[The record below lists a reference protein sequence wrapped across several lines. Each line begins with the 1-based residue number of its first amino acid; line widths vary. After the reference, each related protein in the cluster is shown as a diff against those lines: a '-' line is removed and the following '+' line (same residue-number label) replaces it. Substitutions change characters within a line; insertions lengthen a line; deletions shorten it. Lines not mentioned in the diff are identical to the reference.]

1 MNRKIFK
8 KVGASVLGA
17 AVLCSSMAVYTDCR
31 VPAVRSSVV
40 TAEAADTITLDDM
53 PAEYISAADWIWNN
67 RIVNENSTGS
77 KDRRFN
83 TIFDQIIAG
92 EGTLNFVVRWQSYK
106 TVTYEQRQQFE
117 KMASDCVNAWA
128 DWLAGYENWPYKHVD
143 VNIVGWAVIDKS
155 CLLDLH
161 DDEIVY
167 TDTEYYDSQYDTSNG
182 HETIPDRLPL
192 APSELSRFDHFGDRN
207 YQYPGGLDKRFDM
220 YLWCTQ
226 GFPAIG
232 GCGGDWGQRLSDDAY
247 LNMLNGSGLH
257 VLQHEIG
264 HGFGITD
271 FYGGEG
277 ASDGFP
283 PGGFPGGGTS
293 IMMAGSSATITDFDG
308 WLLRYMWTHIKDES
322 GRFEIKTPV
331 VTEPPVTTVTT
342 EAAPIVTTTVTTAAP
357 ERITDITFSDKITG
371 TGEGYVTFENTGTFL
386 YSGDYYGGDESRNL
400 AHYEVG
406 DSVEISLR
414 FNEDSREVISV
425 TSLTLLQNIRG
436 DKPNGDVNADGT
448 FGIADLVTIKNYL
461 LGNGTMADWKAG
473 DLCTDGRIDSYDLNQ
488 MRILLV
494 SNS

>member
-1 MNRKIFK
+1 MNRRIFK
-8 KVGASVLGA
+8 KIGASVLGA
-17 AVLCSSMAVYTDCR
+17 AMLCSSVAVYTDICIPPICSG
-31 VPAVRSSVV
+31 VIM
-40 TAEAADTITLDDM
+40 AEAADTITLDNM
-53 PAEYISAADWIWNN
+53 PEEYKGAADWIWNN
-67 RIVNENSTGS
+67 RIVNENSMGS
-77 KDRRFN
+77 KNQRFN

-117 KMASDCVNAWA
+117 KLASDCVNAWT
-128 DWLAGYENWPYKHVD
+128 DWLVGYENWPYKHVD
-143 VNIVGWAVIDKS
+143 VNVVGWAVIDKS

-167 TDTEYYDSQYDTSNG
+167 TDTEYYDAKNDTSNG
-182 HETIPDRLPL
+182 YETIPDRLPL
-192 APSELSRFDHFGDRN
+192 APSELSRFDHFADRS

-247 LNMLNGSGLH
+247 INMLDGSGIH
-257 VLQHEIG
+257 VLEHEIG

-277 ASDGFP
+277 ESDGFP

-293 IMMAGSSATITDFDG
+293 IMMAGSSAEITDFDG

-322 GRFEIKTPV
+322 GRFEIKAPV
-331 VTEPPVTTVTT
+331 VTEPPVTTIATT
-342 EAAPIVTTTVTTAAP
+342 TASPIVTTTSAP

-371 TGEGYVTFENTGTFL
+371 TGDGFVTFEKAGTFL
-386 YSGDYYGGDESRNL
+386 YSGDYYDGDESRNL

-406 DSVEISLR
+406 DSVKISLR
-414 FNEDSREVISV
+414 FSEESREIMKVN
-425 TSLTLLQNIRG
+425 SLTLLQNVR
-436 DKPNGDVNADGT
+436 DEKPDGDVNSDDL
-448 FGIADLVTIKNYL
+448 FDIADLVTISRYL
-461 LGNGTMADWKAG
+461 LGSGTMADWKAG
-473 DLCTDGRIDSYDLNQ
+473 DLCIDERIDSYDLKE
-488 MRILLV
+488 MRALIV
-494 SNS
+494 SGN